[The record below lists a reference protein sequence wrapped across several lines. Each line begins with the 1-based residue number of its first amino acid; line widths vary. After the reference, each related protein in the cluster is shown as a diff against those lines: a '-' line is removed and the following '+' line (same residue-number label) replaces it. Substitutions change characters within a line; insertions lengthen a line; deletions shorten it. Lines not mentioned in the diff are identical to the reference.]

1 MVKLIKPKIYLNSR
15 VLGEYAQARQ
25 NITDAYEILR
35 TNWQYKKYLDS
46 FLASIDESFDLKQ
59 LKLNI
64 DEQKLTKQNIVY
76 GVVIG
81 IGGSNLFCQAVCG
94 LLHLDSLVFLD
105 SLDQFNLQKI
115 MSLIESWLSNNHEFK
130 IFIISKSGSTLEVIV
145 NFSVIFEKLKK
156 SCVHWQNYL
165 VVISDHGTQLAD
177 FASKHKLVYFPIKK
191 DVGGR
196 FSLFTA
202 ASVVPLAYIGLN
214 TAIIKDSAR
223 CVVKNFFENPSS
235 DDYKNILA
243 QSSCKYA
250 AYKAG
255 KNLHN
260 LFIFD
265 DSAYYLG
272 QWYRQLFAESLVKSA
287 SINFV
292 PTVSCAVDLH
302 SMTQLYLAGAD
313 QWWTIFLT
321 KEIEN
326 KNIIVNN
333 LFNKNIYTYQDYQN
347 ILQDSVCKAYEECQR
362 SYAVLACPIFETVGQ
377 ICVSWIL
384 ELFLLSIV
392 FKVNPFDQ
400 PAVEYYKKNIYKK
413 LNE

>member
-1 MVKLIKPKIYLNSR
+1 MVKSIKPKIYLNSG
-15 VLGEYAQARQ
+15 VLGEYDQARQ
-25 NITDAYEILR
+25 NITDAYEILS
-35 TNWQYKKYLDS
+35 TNWQYKNYLES
-46 FLASIDESFDLKQ
+46 FLASIDENFDLTE
-59 LKLNI
+59 LKLNLG
-64 DEQKLTKQNIVY
+64 EQVSTKQNIVY

-94 LLHLDSLVFLD
+94 LLHIDSLVFLD

-115 MSLIESWLSNNHEFK
+115 ISLIESWTSNNQEFK
-130 IFIISKSGSTLEVIV
+130 IFVISKSGSTLEVII

-156 SCVHWQNYL
+156 SCEHWQNYL

-177 FASKHKLVYFPIKK
+177 FAFKHNLVYFSIKK
-191 DVGGR
+191 DVVGR
-196 FSLFTA
+196 YSLFTA
-202 ASVVPLAYIGLN
+202 ASLVPLAYIGIN
-214 TAIIKDSAR
+214 TGIIKKSAR
-223 CVVKNFFENPSS
+223 CVVKNFFENQSN
-235 DDYKNILA
+235 DDCRNVLEQA
-243 QSSCKYA
+243 SCKYA
-250 AYKAG
+250 SYKAG

-265 DSAYYLG
+265 NSAYYLG

-287 SINFV
+287 TINFV
-292 PTVSCAVDLH
+292 PTVTCAVDLH

-321 KEIEN
+321 KKIEN

-347 ILQDSVCKAYEECQR
+347 ILQDSVYKAYEARQR
-362 SYAVLACPIFETVGQ
+362 SYSVLACPGLEKIGQ

-392 FKVNPFDQ
+392 LKVNPFDQ

>member
-1 MVKLIKPKIYLNSR
+1 MVKSIKPKIYLNSA

-35 TNWQYKKYLDS
+35 TNWQYKKYLDI
-46 FLASIDESFDLKQ
+46 FLESIDENFDLTK

-64 DEQKLTKQNIVY
+64 GERISAKQNILY
-76 GVVIG
+76 GIVIG
-81 IGGSNLFCQAVCG
+81 IGGSNLFCQAVGG
-94 LLHLDSLVFLD
+94 LLHIDSLVFLD
-105 SLDQFNLQKI
+105 SLNQFNLQKI
-115 MSLIESWLSNNHEFK
+115 ISLIESWLSNNQEFK
-130 IFIISKSGSTLEVIV
+130 IFVISKSGSTLEVVV

-165 VVISDHGTQLAD
+165 VVISDHGTQLTD
-177 FASKHKLVYFPIKK
+177 FAFKHNLVYFPIKK
-191 DVGGR
+191 YVGGR

-202 ASVVPLAYIGLN
+202 ASIIPLAYIGLN
-214 TAIIKDSAR
+214 TEIIKQSAR

-235 DDYKNILA
+235 DDCRNILEQA
-243 QSSCKYA
+243 SCKYA
-250 AYKAG
+250 SYKAG

-287 SINFV
+287 AINFV
-292 PTVSCAVDLH
+292 PTVTCAVDLH
-302 SMTQLYLAGAD
+302 SMTQLHLAGTD
-313 QWWTIFLT
+313 QWWTIFLN

-333 LFNKNIYTYQDYQN
+333 LFNKNIYTYQDYQI
-347 ILQDSVCKAYEECQR
+347 ILHDSVYKAYEERQR
-362 SYAVLACPIFETVGQ
+362 SYAVLVGLSLETIGQ

-384 ELFLLSIV
+384 ELFLLSTV
-392 FKVNPFDQ
+392 FNVNPFDQ

-413 LNE
+413 LKE

>member
-1 MVKLIKPKIYLNSR
+1 MVKSIKPKIYLNSR
-15 VLGEYAQARQ
+15 VLVEYAQAHQ
-25 NITDAYEILR
+25 NITDVYKILS
-35 TNWQYKKYLDS
+35 TNWQYKNYLDS
-46 FLASIDESFDLKQ
+46 FLASIDENFDCTK
-59 LKLNI
+59 LKLKLG
-64 DEQKLTKQNIVY
+64 EQISTKQNIVY

-115 MSLIESWLSNNHEFK
+115 ISLIELWISNNQVFK
-130 IFIISKSGSTLEVIV
+130 IFVISKSGSTLEVVV
-145 NFSVIFEKLKK
+145 NFSVIFEKIKE

-165 VVISDHGTQLAD
+165 VIISDQGTQLAD
-177 FASKHKLVYFPIKK
+177 FAFKYNLLYFPIKK

-202 ASVVPLAYIGLN
+202 ASIVPLAYLGLN
-214 TAIIKDSAR
+214 TDIIKDSAR
-223 CVVKNFFENPSS
+223 CVVKNFFENQASA
-235 DDYKNILA
+235 DYKNILEQA
-243 QSSCKYA
+243 SCKYA

-255 KNLHN
+255 QNLSN

-265 DSAYYLG
+265 NSAYYLG
-272 QWYRQLFAESLVKSA
+272 QWYRQLYAESLVKSA
-287 SINFV
+287 AINFV
-292 PTVSCAVDLH
+292 PTVSLAVDLH
-302 SMTQLYLAGAD
+302 SMTQLYLTGAD
-313 QWWTIFLT
+313 IWWTIFLI

-333 LFNKNIYTYQDYQN
+333 LFNNNIYSYQEYQN
-347 ILQDSVCKAYEECQR
+347 ILQDSVCKAYKDSQR
-362 SYAVLACPIFETVGQ
+362 SYAVLAGPRLETIGQ

-400 PAVEYYKKNIYKK
+400 PAVEYYKKNICKK

>member
-1 MVKLIKPKIYLNSR
+1 MVKSIKPKIYLNNG

-46 FLASIDESFDLKQ
+46 FLASSDEGFDLTK
-59 LKLNI
+59 LKLNLGEPI
-64 DEQKLTKQNIVY
+64 STKQNIVY

-94 LLHLDSLVFLD
+94 LLHIDSLVFLD
-105 SLDQFNLQKI
+105 SLHQFNLQKI
-115 MSLIESWLSNNHEFK
+115 MSMIESWLSNKQEFK
-130 IFIISKSGSTLEVIV
+130 IFVISKSGSTLEVIV
-145 NFSVIFEKLKK
+145 NFSVIFERLNE

-177 FASKHKLVYFPIKK
+177 FAFKHNLVYFPIKK
-191 DVGGR
+191 DIGGR

-202 ASVVPLAYIGLN
+202 ASLVPLAYLGLN
-214 TAIIKDSAR
+214 TDIIKDSAR
-223 CVVKNFFENPSS
+223 CVVKNFFKNQAS
-235 DDYKNILA
+235 DDYKNILEQA
-243 QSSCKYA
+243 SCKYA

-287 SINFV
+287 AINFV

-313 QWWTIFLT
+313 QWWTMFLT
-321 KEIEN
+321 QEIEN
-326 KNIIVNN
+326 KKIRVSN
-333 LFNKNIYTYQDYQN
+333 LFNKNIYSYQDYQN
-347 ILQDSVCKAYEECQR
+347 ILQDSVYKAYEDCQK
-362 SYAVLACPIFETVGQ
+362 SYAVLTCPRLETIGQ

-384 ELFLLSIV
+384 ELFLLSTV
-392 FKVNPFDQ
+392 FEVNPFDQ

>member
-1 MVKLIKPKIYLNSR
+1 MVKSIKSKIYLNSR

-46 FLASIDESFDLKQ
+46 FLASIDENFDLTN
-59 LKLNI
+59 LKLNLG
-64 DEQKLTKQNIVY
+64 EQISTKQNIVH

-94 LLHLDSLVFLD
+94 LLHPDSLVFLD

-115 MSLIESWLSNNHEFK
+115 ICLIESWLSKNQEFK
-130 IFIISKSGSTLEVIV
+130 IFVISKSGSTLEVIV
-145 NFSVIFEKLKK
+145 NFSVIFEKLKE
-156 SCVHWQNYL
+156 SCVNWQHYL

-177 FASKHKLVYFPIKK
+177 FAFKHNLLYFPIKK

-202 ASVVPLAYIGLN
+202 ASVVPLTYIGLN
-214 TAIIKDSAR
+214 TEIIKESAR
-223 CVVKNFFENPSS
+223 CVVKNFFENQAS
-235 DDYKNILA
+235 DDYKNILEQA
-243 QSSCKYA
+243 SCKYA

-287 SINFV
+287 AINFV

-313 QWWTIFLT
+313 QWWTMFLT

-326 KNIIVNN
+326 KKICVNY
-333 LFNKNIYTYQDYQN
+333 LFNKNIYSYQDYQN
-347 ILQDSVCKAYEECQR
+347 ILQDSVYKAYEDRQR
-362 SYAVLACPIFETVGQ
+362 SYAVLACPRLETIGQ

-384 ELFLLSIV
+384 ELFLLSTV
-392 FKVNPFDQ
+392 FEVNPFDQ